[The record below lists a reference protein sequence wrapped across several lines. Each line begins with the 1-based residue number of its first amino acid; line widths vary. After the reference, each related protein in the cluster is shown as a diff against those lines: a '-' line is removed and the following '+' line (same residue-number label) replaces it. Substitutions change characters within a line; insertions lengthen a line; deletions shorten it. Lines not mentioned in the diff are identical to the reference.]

1 MNDATRMLNDLTIM
15 LTIIEPN
22 LNEVKAKIR
31 IEEVLDKYSVVN
43 KTVEQMD
50 RDLEENIKLYL
61 SSRKMEGL
69 SSSTLL
75 DYERELSLFM
85 RYVDKPTVQVTTS
98 DIRNYLSSNDIN
110 MASTTG
116 KKLSILRTF
125 FSWLV
130 NEELLLRNPTSRIAN
145 IRLPKR
151 LNRGLTQYDLEV
163 VREGCKTKRQRALVE
178 VMYSTGGRLSE
189 VSGMKRDDVDW
200 SNKSIRVIGKGNKEG
215 IVYLNPKAQYH
226 LKEYLSELE
235 VEENDCEYLFSTMR
249 RPYRR
254 MHNKTIQDEVKK
266 IVLGSG
272 LTIQVTPHDFRRAM
286 ANIAIE
292 GGIELNDL
300 QQLLRHESP
309 QTSARYFRTSETR
322 KQQAHKKYVQ

>member
-125 FSWLV
+125 F
-130 NEELLLRNPTSRIAN
+130 
-145 IRLPKR
+145 
-151 LNRGLTQYDLEV
+151 
-163 VREGCKTKRQRALVE
+163 
-178 VMYSTGGRLSE
+178 
-189 VSGMKRDDVDW
+189 
-200 SNKSIRVIGKGNKEG
+200 
-215 IVYLNPKAQYH
+215 
-226 LKEYLSELE
+226 
-235 VEENDCEYLFSTMR
+235 
-249 RPYRR
+249 
-254 MHNKTIQDEVKK
+254 
-266 IVLGSG
+266 
-272 LTIQVTPHDFRRAM
+272 
-286 ANIAIE
+286 
-292 GGIELNDL
+292 
-300 QQLLRHESP
+300 
-309 QTSARYFRTSETR
+309 
-322 KQQAHKKYVQ
+322 